1 MTSSTAGAAGA
12 DVVQAPLPQVSA
24 SERRRRWRLVLGAA
38 AEGIDD
44 ERESQ
49 DAPGATGLGA
59 SEGESHGQGE
69 GEGEGEGEG
78 KSEGAGGTEGVEE
91 QQRGP
96 QEPTSRSAP
105 GSAPALGGDDKRVDA
120 ALGALYDRDDAS
132 SNTG

>member
-69 GEGEGEGEG
+69 G

-105 GSAPALGGDDKRVDA
+105 GSAPALGGDDVA
-120 ALGALYDRDDAS
+120 QCSGVSAS
-132 SNTG
+132 TRW